1 MIFCSFSTVKLCQD
15 FIAEARDE
23 SLLQDTYQIAAYGR
37 RMAPSN
43 RNGKRNKSFAG
54 GSSAPLPAADAALCW
69 EEREDQ
75 SRRSNICC

>member
-23 SLLQDTYQIAAYGR
+23 DQLQDTYQIAAHGR

-43 RNGKRNKSFAG
+43 RHGKRSKTVLKHLG
-54 GSSAPLPAADAALCW
+54 
-69 EEREDQ
+69 RY
-75 SRRSNICC
+75 